1 MPSLVAGTRE
11 TDGGAGCM
19 GQTPDA
25 DSGFK
30 HVLLDEEGVVN
41 KTGARLFT
49 SKAQFLEE
57 LRRQDESPA
66 GLKLGAEGSR
76 NREECTSEHEEQA
89 PAAAV
94 VG

>member
-1 MPSLVAGTRE
+1 
-11 TDGGAGCM
+11 M

-25 DSGFK
+25 NSGFK
-30 HVLLDEEGVVN
+30 YVLLDEEGVVS

-57 LRRQDESPA
+57 LRRQGEPLD
-66 GLKLGAEGSR
+66 GLKLGPEGSR
-76 NREECTSEHEEQA
+76 NKEECASEHEEQA